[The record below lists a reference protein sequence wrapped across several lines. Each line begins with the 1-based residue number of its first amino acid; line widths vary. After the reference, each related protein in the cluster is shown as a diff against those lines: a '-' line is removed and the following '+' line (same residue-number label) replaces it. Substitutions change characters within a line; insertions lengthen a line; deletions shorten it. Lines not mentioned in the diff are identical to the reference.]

1 MRGPDYESESI
12 ELEDDEEINGS
23 YEVTVE
29 EAESLKYLWE
39 SMCSME
45 GIRFE
50 ISEVSLAEL
59 RSWYRYRYP
68 APVSGRSTKG
78 KLSGCHSCC
87 EGRRKHHRRNYHIW
101 KQSSQ
106 LHVFKIWCGICTKAT
121 SIRSVGWIWS
131 TTVRSW
137 LRNTKTPYR
146 LPSKFIINTNQA
158 PMPEK
163 RLYHYR
169 GIPKKKLRVRI
180 LLFSTQSGARV
191 HNSHI
196 KMCVRLT

>member
-59 RSWYRYRYP
+59 RS
-68 APVSGRSTKG
+68 
-78 KLSGCHSCC
+78 
-87 EGRRKHHRRNYHIW
+87 
-101 KQSSQ
+101 
-106 LHVFKIWCGICTKAT
+106 
-121 SIRSVGWIWS
+121 
-131 TTVRSW
+131 
-137 LRNTKTPYR
+137 
-146 LPSKFIINTNQA
+146 
-158 PMPEK
+158 
-163 RLYHYR
+163 
-169 GIPKKKLRVRI
+169 
-180 LLFSTQSGARV
+180 
-191 HNSHI
+191 
-196 KMCVRLT
+196 